1 MNKVAFRNTIAA
13 LAVVAFLSAG
23 ATAQKEPEL
32 KTQNTPSVLK
42 MRDPFINQNLRPQ
55 TPDGTRP
62 TVLPVTPQTN
72 LAPQPGESTSEQG
85 LVGQETFEVPAPEVT
100 ITGIVESATGRQ
112 AIVNAGDVSQIVSV
126 GQRLADY
133 QVTAISARSVTFQY
147 ANSSF
152 EIDLASEF

>member
-62 TVLPVTPQTN
+62 TVVPVTPQTN
-72 LAPQPGESTSEQG
+72 PAPQPGESTSEQG
-85 LVGQETFEVPAPEVT
+85 LVSQETFEVP
-100 ITGIVESATGRQ
+100 
-112 AIVNAGDVSQIVSV
+112 GDHHRYRGVSHRPS
-126 GQRLADY
+126 GHRE
-133 QVTAISARSVTFQY
+133 RW
-147 ANSSF
+147 
-152 EIDLASEF
+152 

>member
-1 MNKVAFRNTIAA
+1 M
-13 LAVVAFLSAG
+13 
-23 ATAQKEPEL
+23 
-32 KTQNTPSVLK
+32 
-42 MRDPFINQNLRPQ
+42 
-55 TPDGTRP
+55 
-62 TVLPVTPQTN
+62 
-72 LAPQPGESTSEQG
+72 
-85 LVGQETFEVPAPEVT
+85 T

-133 QVTAISARSVTFQY
+133 QVTAISAKSVTFQY